1 MIKQKGIE
9 YDKLKESH
17 QHELKMV
24 MEDLRMQY
32 EYKLRELERTVAR
45 KYTHETKTLKDKD
58 ENYKREITNL
68 KQEVNLLQ
76 KQRFILRIKAM
87 GRLMI

>member
-24 MEDLRMQY
+24 MEDLRM
-32 EYKLRELERTVAR
+32 
-45 KYTHETKTLKDKD
+45 
-58 ENYKREITNL
+58 
-68 KQEVNLLQ
+68 
-76 KQRFILRIKAM
+76 
-87 GRLMI
+87 